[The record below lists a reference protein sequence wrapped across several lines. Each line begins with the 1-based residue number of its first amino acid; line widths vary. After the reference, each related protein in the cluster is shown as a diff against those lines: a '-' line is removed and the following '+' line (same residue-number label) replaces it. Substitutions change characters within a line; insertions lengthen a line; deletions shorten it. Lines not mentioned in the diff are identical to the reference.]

1 MKELSLKLHIIII
14 FILVLLSCVLRLA
27 LFSGFVLGDDP
38 AYADLVAQIISGS
51 YPQIGTHG
59 VFSCR
64 PLVLYPVALCIYL
77 FGWVEWSFVLT
88 ILVAS
93 LLNIIMVYLAGY
105 LLCSPFAGILGA
117 LAYMTFPLDA
127 VHATTLSN
135 DILLSTFLWSGGL
148 LFFISC
154 QRYQYKK
161 YIILSGISGLVVGA
175 AVAVKFN
182 AVITP
187 VFFLSAGIICLRKRL
202 RQGAYKS
209 LIAWSGG
216 WIIANC
222 LLCAFLYALSGD
234 IFAHY
239 HAEMRFNLDYNPSG
253 FSAGRGN
260 LMQFLLMYPK
270 WILTIL
276 REGHYGYTFP
286 PYGYFYLFYFLCIP
300 LVLFKRFRA
309 ARLPALCA
317 LFFLVVMEFAPL
329 RLLPHYVPIHRLP
342 RFLHIAAI
350 PAAAVIGIVF
360 FILNTIHQRSIK
372 IISWTVFIVLMSS
385 SLYWSW
391 IKAVFY
397 KDCALD
403 QRWAWDKT
411 KNITAGRIVTDMEMR
426 NYLMFRSGFNPREP
440 IDSPDKLPKTLP
452 ERTLVIYGGSRR
464 PEIYPAYSLD
474 WGRGRI
480 NKNLQLVAESPFSL
494 KPWRMAK
501 LKIYLTSAGENGR
514 TKQESQEDEIQ
525 EGSTSSAIP
534 RTNMPGLKK
543 IAEIDVGDT
552 DSEKDFDYQI
562 TETTWTGV
570 RDFSYARG
578 ERCEDDGR
586 AYRGSEKI
594 TLHNLARKQPL
605 YILKRFDPAV
615 KQQQVEVKFNREFI
629 GNWNFKIH
637 SADSFW
643 QESIFIIPAKYVND
657 TSGTVEF
664 RFQKSD
670 SDINSFY
677 YWFFQPE

>member
-1 MKELSLKLHIIII
+1 MEQGSYSHHSFIILL
-14 FILVLLSCVLRLA
+14 LVLFGLLLRLI

-38 AYADLVAQIISGS
+38 AYADLVSQIINGS
-51 YPQIGTHG
+51 YPQVGTHG

-64 PLVLYPVALCIYL
+64 PLILYPVALCVYL

-93 LLNIIMVYLAGY
+93 LINIILVYLAGY

-135 DILLSTFLWSGGL
+135 DILLSTFLWAGGL

-154 QRYQYKK
+154 QRYQYNKH
-161 YIILSGISGLVVGA
+161 IILSVISGFIVGA
-175 AVAVKFN
+175 AVAIKFN

-187 VFFLSAGIICLRKRL
+187 VFFLSAGIICLRKHL
-202 RQGAYKS
+202 LEGAYKS
-209 LIAWSGG
+209 LFAWAAG
-216 WIIANC
+216 WIIANG

-286 PYGYFYLFYFLCIP
+286 PYGYFYLFYFLCLP
-300 LVLFKRFRA
+300 LVLLKRFRA

-317 LFFLVVMEFAPL
+317 LFFLVLMEFAPL
-329 RLLPHYVPIHRLP
+329 RLLPQYVPIHRLP

-350 PAAAVIGIVF
+350 PSAAVIGIVF
-360 FILNTIHQRSIK
+360 SILTTIHQRSIK
-372 IISWTVFIVLMSS
+372 IISWTVFFVLMSS

-391 IKAVFY
+391 IKANFY
-397 KDCALD
+397 KDCTLD
-403 QRWAWDKT
+403 QRWAWDKI
-411 KNITAGRIVTDMEMR
+411 KNITASSIVTDMEMR
-426 NYLMFRSGFNPREP
+426 NYLNFRSGFKSLTP
-440 IDSPDKLPKTLP
+440 IASPDKIPKTLKAGAA
-452 ERTLVIYGGSRR
+452 VIYGGARR

-480 NKNLQLVAESPFSL
+480 GKNLQLLAEAPFPL

-501 LKIYLTSAGENGR
+501 LKIYLASAGGAGR
-514 TKQESQEDEIQ
+514 TNQGPQEDEIQ
-525 EGSTSSAIP
+525 EGFTGSAIP

-543 IAEIDVGDT
+543 VAEIDVGDT
-552 DSEKDFDYQI
+552 ASEKGCDYQI
-562 TETTWTGV
+562 NDTTWTGV
-570 RDFSYARG
+570 RDFSYASG

-594 TLHNLARKQPL
+594 TLHNLTRNQPL
-605 YILKRFDPAV
+605 YILKRFDPSV
-615 KQQQVEVKFNREFI
+615 KNQEVEVYFRNEFI
-629 GNWNFKIH
+629 GSWKFNVQGKGFQ
-637 SADSFW
+637 W
-643 QESIFIIPAKYVND
+643 QESVFIIPEKYVTD
-657 TSGTVEF
+657 TSGTLEF

-670 SDINSFY
+670 SDVNSFY